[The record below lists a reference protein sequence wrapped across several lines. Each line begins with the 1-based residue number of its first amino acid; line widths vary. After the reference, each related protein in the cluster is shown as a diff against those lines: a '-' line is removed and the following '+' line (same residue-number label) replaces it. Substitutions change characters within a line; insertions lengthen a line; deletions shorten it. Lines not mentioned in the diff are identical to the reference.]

1 MPCAGVIRE
10 GKIVLVAL
18 LFAAGVLSG
27 DEPPI
32 PIDRQAA
39 ILLKALAY
47 DRNLETR
54 SGERVNIAVLYQEG
68 EGTAAE
74 VAELAEV
81 FQRTGKD
88 GVKGLPVT
96 AQTLAFTSIEAL
108 LKQIDTYTL
117 NVLYI
122 HTSLTAALSSVE
134 QVTRSRRIISLGA
147 TRRMVEHGLALGVY
161 PSHGVPRL
169 ALNARAGM
177 VEGLDLDPAIIL
189 VATVIE

>member
-18 LFAAGVLSG
+18 LFAAGVSFG
-27 DEPPI
+27 DEPPT
-32 PIDRQAA
+32 PVDRQAA

-54 SGERVNIAVLYQEG
+54 SGERVSIAVLYQEG
-68 EGTAAE
+68 EGTALEA
-74 VAELAEV
+74 AELAEA
-81 FQRTGKD
+81 FKIAGKD
-88 GVKGLPVT
+88 GIKGLPVT
-96 AQTLAFTSIEAL
+96 AQALAFTSIEAL

-117 NVLYI
+117 NVFYI
-122 HTSLTAALSSVE
+122 HTSLTTALSSVE

-147 TRRMVEHGLALGVY
+147 TRRMVEQGLALGIY
-161 PSHGVPRL
+161 SSHGVPRL

>member
-18 LFAAGVLSG
+18 LFAAGVSFG

-32 PIDRQAA
+32 PLDRQAA

-47 DRNLETR
+47 DRNLEAR

-68 EGTAAE
+68 GTALEA
-74 VAELAEV
+74 AALAEA
-81 FQRTGKD
+81 FKMAGKD
-88 GVKGLPVT
+88 GIKGLPVT
-96 AQTLAFTSIEAL
+96 AQALAFTSIEAL
-108 LKQIDTYTL
+108 LKQIDAYAL